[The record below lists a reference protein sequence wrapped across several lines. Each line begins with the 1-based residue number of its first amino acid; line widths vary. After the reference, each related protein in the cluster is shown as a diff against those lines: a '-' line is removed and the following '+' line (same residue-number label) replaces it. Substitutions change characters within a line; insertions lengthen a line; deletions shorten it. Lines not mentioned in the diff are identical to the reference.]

1 MAEYINFEAEADDD
15 EEDEYVRDDNHVSDN
30 FIDNN
35 DYDEPLEE
43 LYTFENVKKNTQDA
57 INETLSYNF
66 DSQQANNY
74 CREDFDIT
82 SKQIEEFCDSQTK
95 VEEFWRTLLSPY
107 LLLAPDAF
115 YNSIVFAIWYI
126 NSNKSNECDYE
137 MLKKKIDNDDLY
149 YALLSIK
156 ETLELDLDIQNFDN
170 QCFAVNNILNK
181 HRLFLQVYELK
192 DN

>member
-1 MAEYINFEAEADDD
+1 MAFSPFLIYKLENVRYQKSVFQVMAEYINFEAEADDD

-43 LYTFENVKKNTQDA
+43 LHTFENVKKNTQDA

-82 SKQIEEFCDSQTK
+82 SKQIEEFRDSQTK
-95 VEEFWRTLLSPY
+95 VEEF
-107 LLLAPDAF
+107 
-115 YNSIVFAIWYI
+115 
-126 NSNKSNECDYE
+126 
-137 MLKKKIDNDDLY
+137 
-149 YALLSIK
+149 
-156 ETLELDLDIQNFDN
+156 
-170 QCFAVNNILNK
+170 
-181 HRLFLQVYELK
+181 
-192 DN
+192 